1 MSLGH
6 CLTEII
12 ATILAVRGVQTHVH
26 GTQRELNLS
35 ASCLLSCLRSTQ
47 NNSNKISQTNNT
59 TQTTQVQHHNP
70 ANNKP
75 SPQLVI
81 ETPLEHLAQAPFSPA
96 PALASKS
103 STRRQ
108 NVFIASPGFSSLLAD
123 RPLPALLPLPVAL
136 FLFPLPLLF
145 PLSFLHLATSHKT
158 SQWLEHANAELRSR
172 RRRSFNRF
180 LRIVRRRKSKCFFDV
195 MVSRSRCCNSVASS
209 QLCNASTGIETR

>member
-136 FLFPLPLLF
+136 FLFPLLLSL
-145 PLSFLHLATSHKT
+145 PLSCLSTQNNIRNITMVGTRKRR
-158 SQWLEHANAELRSR
+158 AEESEEEELQSLPED
-172 RRRSFNRF
+172 S
-180 LRIVRRRKSKCFFDV
+180 
-195 MVSRSRCCNSVASS
+195 
-209 QLCNASTGIETR
+209 EEEEE

>member
-123 RPLPALLPLPVAL
+123 RRPSLASLARCPVPVSPSSFPSPFLP
-136 FLFPLPLLF
+136 FYTKQHTKYHNGWNTQTQ
-145 PLSFLHLATSHKT
+145 S
-158 SQWLEHANAELRSR
+158 
-172 RRRSFNRF
+172 
-180 LRIVRRRKSKCFFDV
+180 
-195 MVSRSRCCNSVASS
+195 
-209 QLCNASTGIETR
+209 